1 MKKAILLLA
10 VVSSCSYGIVMPEG
24 NLYKEKMEL
33 LKVKDE
39 LNEFY
44 EQKELEY
51 LQKKEKLEKEYAKIN
66 KQLEKYENIKQKN
79 QKKLDRINRSEVTK
93 TIKLYDKMKLKV
105 AVNIFEQMI
114 KDNRI
119 DEVFDIL
126 IRLKTKRV
134 MKILKKFDTKTSTK
148 MMEKMRIIK

>member
-1 MKKAILLLA
+1 MKKGIVLLLLF
-10 VVSSCSYGIVMPEG
+10 SYTFAIVMPEG

-33 LKVKDE
+33 IKVKDE

-44 EQKELEY
+44 ETKELEY
-51 LQKKEKLEKEYAKIN
+51 LKKKQKLEKEYAKLQ
-66 KQLEKYENIKQKN
+66 KELKKYEKIKQQSQN
-79 QKKLDRINRSEVTK
+79 KLDRINREEVTK

-105 AVNIFEQMI
+105 AVNIFERMI
-114 KDNRI
+114 KQGQL

-148 MMEKMRIIK
+148 IMKKMRIIK